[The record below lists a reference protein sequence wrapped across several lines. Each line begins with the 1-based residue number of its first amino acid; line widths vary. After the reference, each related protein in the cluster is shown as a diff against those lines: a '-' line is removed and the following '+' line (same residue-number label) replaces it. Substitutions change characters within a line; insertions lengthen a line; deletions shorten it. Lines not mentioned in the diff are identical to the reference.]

1 METWETLTMSAK
13 EVRRPGL
20 LKAALAGH
28 VSNAQGAAALPL
40 SIRQFQRLTNR
51 YRAGGARGLVH
62 RRRGQPS
69 PRRLPPDVRARVADL
84 LRTTYL
90 QFNDCHA
97 TEKLREV
104 EGLLVSRASVR
115 RIRRALGLPPKHRRR
130 PRQYRARRTP
140 EARMG
145 SLAQLDG
152 SPFDWLEGRGPR
164 LTLLG
169 AIDDATGTVL
179 ALHFRPAEDLHGYV
193 TLLQQIGTQYGLPLA
208 LYGDRLSVFVRNDPH
223 WTLAEELQG
232 AQAPTHFG
240 RLLQD
245 LAIGFIPAGS
255 PQAKGRIE
263 RLWRTL
269 QDRLVAELRLRG
281 LATREAANA
290 FLPEFLADF
299 NSRFAQAPADPVA
312 VWRRPPPDFA
322 NQLSC
327 RYERVVARDNTV
339 RLGARLVQ
347 IPGGRH
353 SRSYAGCRVA
363 VRECLDGRL
372 LVHAAGGVC
381 LAMQT
386 APGPEFVLLPRASPR
401 GRRLRASR
409 TASEEGGR
417 HLPIPKKPVSP
428 RAPLVSASRRPAPT
442 HPWRRSYDPLRHLKR
457 QAKTFSGSCQA
468 IFFERCRSCCRA
480 IVAKWYDSSYG
491 TWRSHRTKMI
501 FSHFAP
507 SGRSASRWE

>member
-1 METWETLTMSAK
+1 METWETLTMSRK

-28 VSNAQGAAALPL
+28 VSNTQGATALHL
-40 SIRQFQRLTNR
+40 SLRQFQRLKGR

-69 PRRLPPDVRARVADL
+69 PRRLPPDVRARVAAL
-84 LRTTYL
+84 LRTTYP

-104 EGLLVSRASVR
+104 EGLFVSRASVR
-115 RIRRALGLPPKHRRR
+115 RIRRALGLPAKHRRR

-145 SLAQLDG
+145 SLVQLDG
-152 SPFDWLEGRGPR
+152 SPFDWLERRGPR
-164 LTLLG
+164 MTLLG

-179 ALHFRPAEDLHGYV
+179 ALHFRPTEDLHGYV
-193 TLLQQIGTQYGLPLA
+193 TLLQQVGTQYGLPLV
-208 LYGDRLSVFVRNDPH
+208 LYGDRLSVFVRNDSH

-232 AQAPTHFG
+232 AQHPTHFG
-240 RLLQD
+240 RILQE
-245 LAIGFIPAGS
+245 LAIGYIPAGS

-281 LATREAANA
+281 LATRAAANA

-299 NSRFAQAPADPVA
+299 NRRFAQAPADAAA

-322 NQLSC
+322 TQLSC
-327 RYERVVARDNTV
+327 RYERTVARDNTV
-339 RLGARLVQ
+339 RLGSRLVQ

-372 LVHAAGGVC
+372 LVHAASGVS
-381 LAMQT
+381 LGMQA
-386 APGPEFVLLPRASPR
+386 APAPEFVLMPRSSPR
-401 GRRLRASR
+401 GRRLGASR
-409 TASEEGGR
+409 TAAEAGR
-417 HLPIPKKPVSP
+417 RPLPTPRTPAAPPVP
-428 RAPLVSASRRPAPT
+428 RATSPRRPAPT
-442 HPWRRSYDPLRHLKR
+442 HPWRRPYDRTLHRNR
-457 QAKTFSGSCQA
+457 QPQGMTFSRNS
-468 IFFERCRSCCRA
+468 
-480 IVAKWYDSSYG
+480 
-491 TWRSHRTKMI
+491 
-501 FSHFAP
+501 
-507 SGRSASRWE
+507 